1 MSDYYQVLGVEK
13 EASADQI
20 KKAYRKMAL
29 KFHPDQNPGDG
40 DAEKK
45 FKKISESYAVLS
57 DPKKKGI
64 YDKYGEAGLEGAAG
78 GFGGQ
83 GGGHGG
89 FSSMDDALR
98 TFMDAF
104 GGGGGA
110 DSIFDS
116 FFGGG
121 GGRSNQTFA
130 RQGASKKAQ
139 ITISFEEAASG
150 VEKELAITT
159 YSSCA
164 TCAGKGA
171 KSASD
176 IQACPHCQ
184 GSGQLHQTRGFFSM
198 STTCHYCDGSGQKVV
213 NPCSD
218 CKGNGR
224 IKEKR
229 RVKINIPAGVDS
241 GMRLRMTGYGDAG
254 EGGGPPGDLFVFI
267 DVEEHE
273 FFHREEDDII
283 LELPISFAEAALGTK
298 KEIPALGKTCRISIP
313 EGTQNGKI
321 FRVRGEGFPNVH
333 KRGKGDLLVHV
344 SVETPTRLSA
354 RQKEV
359 LGDLKELES
368 DHNHPKKR
376 SFFEKVKSFFS

>member
-1 MSDYYQVLGVEK
+1 MADYYQVLGVEK

-29 KFHPDQNPGDG
+29 KYHPDQNPGSK
-40 DAEKK
+40 DAEDR
-45 FKKISESYAVLS
+45 FKKISEAYGVLS
-57 DPKKKGI
+57 DSKKKDI
-64 YDKYGEAGLEGAAG
+64 YDKYGEAGLSGGG
-78 GFGGQ
+78 GFGGHSSS
-83 GGGHGG
+83 HGG

-98 TFMDAF
+98 TFMGAF

-121 GGRSNQTFA
+121 QSNQQYA

-139 ITISFEEAASG
+139 VTIKFEEAATG
-150 VEKELAITT
+150 VDKELAITT
-159 YSSCA
+159 YS
-164 TCAGKGA
+164 TCETCDGRGA
-171 KSASD
+171 KSSSD
-176 IQACPHCQ
+176 IQKCPHCQ

-198 STTCHYCDGSGQKVV
+198 STTCHYCEGTGQKIV
-213 NPCSD
+213 NPCSG

-241 GMRLRMTGYGDAG
+241 GMRLRMAGYGDSG

-267 DVEEHE
+267 DVEAHE
-273 FFHREEDDII
+273 FFNREEDDIT
-283 LELPISFAEAALGTK
+283 LELPISFAEAALGIK
-298 KEIPALGKTCRISIP
+298 KDIPALGKTCRISIP
-313 EGTQNGKI
+313 EGTQTGKV

-333 KRGKGDLLVHV
+333 RKGKGDLLVRV
-344 SVETPTRLSA
+344 SLETPTHLSA
-354 RQKEV
+354 KQKEI
-359 LGDLKELES
+359 LAELKELEC

-376 SFFEKVKSFFS
+376 SFFEKVKSFFL

>member
-13 EASADQI
+13 GASSDQI

-29 KFHPDQNPGDG
+29 KYHPDQNPGDSG
-40 DAEKK
+40 AEDR
-45 FKKISESYAVLS
+45 FKKISEAYGVLS
-57 DPKKKGI
+57 DSKKKSI
-64 YDKYGEAGLEGAAG
+64 YDQYGEAGLEGAASG

-83 GGGHGG
+83 GG

-104 GGGGGA
+104 GGGGGG

-121 GGRSNQTFA
+121 RSGQQHA

-150 VEKELAITT
+150 VDKELAITT
-159 YSSCA
+159 YSSCT
-164 TCAGKGA
+164 TCNGKGA
-171 KSASD
+171 KSSSD

-184 GSGQLHQTRGFFSM
+184 GSGQLHQSRGFFSM
-198 STTCHYCDGSGQKVV
+198 STTCHYCDGSGQKIV
-213 NPCSD
+213 NPCSG

-241 GMRLRMTGYGDAG
+241 GMRLRMSGYGDAG

-267 DVEEHE
+267 DVEQHE
-273 FFHREEDDII
+273 FFHREDDDII
-283 LELPISFAEAALGTK
+283 LELPISFAEAALGMK
-298 KEIPALGKTCRISIP
+298 KEIPALNKSCRISIP
-313 EGTQNGKI
+313 EGTQTGKI

-333 KRGKGDLLVHV
+333 RKGKGDLLVHI
-344 SVETPTRLSA
+344 SVETPTHLSLK
-354 RQKEV
+354 QKE
-359 LGDLKELES
+359 LLTELKGLER